1 MDLIQA
7 MNERHSVRA
16 YLDKKI
22 EGETLKAL
30 QEEIAKLNKESSLNM
45 QLIIDE
51 DKAFGGRMAHYGS
64 FRNVKNYI
72 AVVGEKSSDLSERA
86 GYYGEKLVLFAQT
99 LGLNTCWVAMSY
111 SKGKVA
117 YDLEKGEKLALV
129 IAIGYGQTQGVAH
142 RSRSMEEV
150 SKSDVTPA
158 PDWFVN
164 GVKAALLAP
173 TAINQ
178 QKFSFELKDG
188 KVVAKAGIG
197 FYTNIDLGIAKCH
210 FEIGSGRKI

>member
-1 MDLIQA
+1 MDLMQA
-7 MNERHSVRA
+7 INERHSVRA
-16 YLDKKI
+16 YIDKKI
-22 EGETLKAL
+22 EGDTLRAL
-30 QEEIAKLNKESSLNM
+30 QEEIAKLNKESGLNM
-45 QLIIDE
+45 QLILDE

-72 AVVGEKSSDLSERA
+72 AVVGEKGSDLSEKA

-99 LGLNTCWVAMSY
+99 LGLNTCWVALSY

-117 YDLEKGEKLALV
+117 YDLAKGEKLALV

-178 QKFSFELKDG
+178 QKFTFELKDE